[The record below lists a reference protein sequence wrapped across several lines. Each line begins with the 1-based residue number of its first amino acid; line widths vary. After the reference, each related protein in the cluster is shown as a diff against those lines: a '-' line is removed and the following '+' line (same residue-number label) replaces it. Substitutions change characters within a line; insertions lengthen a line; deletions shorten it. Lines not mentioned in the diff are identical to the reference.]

1 MDQNDFKLTE
11 EQQRLVDEFVEA
23 FRKIKRAGIA
33 VILCQE
39 QVESYITFIN
49 RNNAICFG
57 NEDEMEL
64 YENERIDITSL
75 VNDSSPWNA
84 SVDYT
89 HSVWNNDRIYALPE
103 GTELY

>member
-49 RNNAICFG
+49 
-57 NEDEMEL
+57 
-64 YENERIDITSL
+64 
-75 VNDSSPWNA
+75 SSPWNA